1 MGISVMKKNVCRDRG
16 DAARRFQGE
25 AATRRPATKKEGA

>member
-16 DAARRFQGE
+16 DAARGFQGKSGG
-25 AATRRPATKKEGA
+25 TKKEGA